1 MFYSPESTM
10 QLLSRK
16 FIIKLQSVYHTLKTA
31 EKKAADYILKDPEL
45 FVVNSVVETASL
57 ADCSEA
63 TLVRLARKLGYS
75 GYPELK
81 ASVLLKMGE
90 SSQSLYGDISPEDD
104 EIQIAKKVYTTCIQ
118 TLTDTLNLLN
128 PITYHH
134 AIEAMLC
141 AKRFLFVGAGDAHSA
156 AYAAYLKF
164 MRIGLDCSCSND
176 FDIQLIEASK
186 LKPDDVLIIISHSGR
201 TISVFDVLKCA
212 KTTGAKVISITN
224 YPLSP
229 IAKMSDIILQTAAF
243 TPDSVGEVASKRM
256 PELAMIESL
265 YINLV
270 NRLDQRHLDI
280 LHNSNDAVLVN
291 KI

>member
-1 MFYSPESTM
+1 MFYSQESSM

-31 EKKAADYILKDPEL
+31 EKKAADYILKEPEL
-45 FVVNSVVETASL
+45 FAVKSVVETSDIAG
-57 ADCSEA
+57 CSEA

-90 SSQSLYGDISPEDD
+90 SSQSLYGDISAEDD

-128 PITYHH
+128 PATYHL
-134 AIEAMLC
+134 AIEAMLT
-141 AKRFLFVGAGDAHSA
+141 AKRFLFVGAGDAYTA
-156 AYAAYLKF
+156 AYTAYLKF
-164 MRIGLDCSCSND
+164 MRIGLDCTCPND

-186 LKPDDVLIIISHSGR
+186 LKPNDILIIISHSGR

-212 KTTGAKVISITN
+212 KTSGAKVISITN

-229 IAKMSDIILQTAAF
+229 IAKLSDIILQTAAF
-243 TPDSVGEVASKRM
+243 TPDSVGEVTSKRM

-270 NRLDQRHLDI
+270 TRLDRQHLDVFR
-280 LHNSNDAVLVN
+280 NSNDAVLVN